1 MLRTSVEPFNFFR
14 AQLPPEKIVSV
25 LEHINEGCGVVRKT
39 ERLVGVH
46 RDTITRYS
54 RLAGEHDALRAHD
67 DELLVALFPSKTKE
81 VQFDEKCSFV
91 AKKEKHRDH
100 SDPADDHKGE

>member
-67 DELLVALFPSKTKE
+67 DELLVAFPLQDQRSPVRRE
-81 VQFDEKCSFV
+81 VLVCGQE
-91 AKKEKHRDH
+91 
-100 SDPADDHKGE
+100 GETP